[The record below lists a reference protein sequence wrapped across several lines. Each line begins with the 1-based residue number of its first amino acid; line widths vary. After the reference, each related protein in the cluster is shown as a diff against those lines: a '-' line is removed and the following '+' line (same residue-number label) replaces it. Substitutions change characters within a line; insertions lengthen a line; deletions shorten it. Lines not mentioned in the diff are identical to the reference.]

1 MIRRPPRS
9 TRTDTLFPYT
19 TLFRSHAS
27 FAKSRLQV
35 AFELDSIY
43 RRFEEAAKLRYE
55 TGETSRLEYLTATG
69 KYQQMKV
76 MVQQAEDDYRIAL
89 SALNQWIMMPA
100 DFEVVAQQDLK
111 VTLTAVLDPSGL
123 KRTTLFDP
131 LRQAIQVQQ
140 PRITI

>member
-1 MIRRPPRS
+1 MEANLHI
-9 TRTDTLFPYT
+9 TELQVLERTASAYY
-19 TLFRSHAS
+19 HAS

-89 SALNQWIMMPA
+89 SDRKSTRL
-100 DFEVVAQQDLK
+100 
-111 VTLTAVLDPSGL
+111 SSSH
-123 KRTTLFDP
+123 
-131 LRQAIQVQQ
+131 
-140 PRITI
+140 